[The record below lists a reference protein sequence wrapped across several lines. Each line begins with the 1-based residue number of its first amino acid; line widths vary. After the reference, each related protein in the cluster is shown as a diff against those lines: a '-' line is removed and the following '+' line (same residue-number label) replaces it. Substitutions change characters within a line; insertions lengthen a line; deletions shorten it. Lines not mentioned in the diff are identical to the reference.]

1 MKFKFPLEKVMQH
14 RKMLEDLAQRDF
26 QEAQNHLV
34 EQQEKLRQMQSAAEE
49 ARSGAFRRQTEGGK
63 ASSALIQVDEF
74 LKGQDI
80 RIERQR
86 ERIKKCESLV
96 ENLREILREKAIE
109 YKIIEE
115 LRDRRFQEFKIE
127 RRKIEQ
133 KRTDDLNLMRF
144 RKEDSKE

>member
-14 RKMLEDLAQRDF
+14 RKMLEDLAQKDF
-26 QEAQNHLV
+26 QQAQNELV
-34 EQQEKLRQMQSAAEE
+34 QQQLKLKEMQDAAIE
-49 ARSGAFRRQTEGGK
+49 ARTGAFRRQSEGGK
-63 ASSALIQVDEF
+63 ASPTLIQISEF

-80 RIERQR
+80 RMERQK
-86 ERIKKCESLV
+86 EKIKECEGLV
-96 ENLREILREKAIE
+96 ENLREILRQKAID

-115 LRDRRFQEFKIE
+115 LRDRRLEEFKVE

-144 RKEDSKE
+144 RKEDVKE